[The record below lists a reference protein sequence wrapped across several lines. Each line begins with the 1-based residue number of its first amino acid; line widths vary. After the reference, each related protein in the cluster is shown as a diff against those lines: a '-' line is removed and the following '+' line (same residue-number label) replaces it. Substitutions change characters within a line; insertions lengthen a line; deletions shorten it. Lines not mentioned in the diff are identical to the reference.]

1 MSTQTRIRGLT
12 IGLVLPVLA
21 LACTGEPLL
30 DDAPPG
36 ALRGE
41 VTSYVAT
48 RDDGTSEEYYTL
60 RRGREELRLIFDA
73 DPDLVSGATVDVWG
87 THERDALRVRRF
99 EVARPPIEPIVQ
111 PLNAAAPFPA
121 RSIVMAIV
129 RVAGVPPMPLD
140 PNVARTKLFGT
151 TATTQPSIRQYY
163 VEASYGR
170 QDIAGEV
177 VGPFEF
183 PMMGSCMTSA
193 LATALRPMIPG
204 TYNHYLWYMEPR
216 NSSCGFSGLA
226 SGGSPTRPARDTWY
240 NGSSGC
246 VVLMQEPGHNFGM
259 RHSSFMKCPG
269 ASFVDEPNGV
279 CTHNEYGD
287 RYDPMGGGC
296 RHMNAYQKTYQG
308 WLDKCNMVDIG
319 ASGTFTLL
327 PLELPCDGIQA
338 LSIKMPK
345 ARAFAHSGGGGSPAT
360 DMINRYYVELRA
372 PLGIDKGLAP
382 AVQIRVGGDI
392 SERNRRGL
400 HTWFLDMDPATTTQ
414 DGLAVGA
421 TFADPSGSPKITLM
435 AMDGT
440 KATVKVEFEGG
451 GTGAPLCIDGTPFE
465 GTGAGPESCAAMP
478 AAPGGMPPT
487 IPDGGP
493 VTPPTMSRDGGMT
506 TPPRLDA
513 RPMTMTMADAAPVMA
528 PPPDAADKPN
538 PPASTPDAAHSGPGG
553 SGGTTDPGGT
563 PTETKSVKG
572 GCGCELGSAPGPA
585 PLVVVAFLALA
596 VRRRRSQ

>member
-1 MSTQTRIRGLT
+1 MSTQTRIRLPGGLT
-12 IGLVLPVLA
+12 SMGLVLPVLV
-21 LACTGEPLL
+21 LGCSGELVPE
-30 DDAPPG
+30 DVPPG

-41 VTSYVAT
+41 LTSYVAT
-48 RDDGTSEEYYTL
+48 RDDGTSDEYYTL
-60 RRGREELRLIFDA
+60 RHGDEELRLVLDG
-73 DPDLVSGATVDVWG
+73 DPDLGSGAQVDVWG
-87 THERDALRVRRF
+87 TRAGGALHVRRL
-99 EVARPPIEPIVQ
+99 EVVRPPVEPIVQ
-111 PLNAAAPFPA
+111 PLRGATPYPA

-129 RVAGVPPMPLD
+129 RIATPPAMPLNPD
-140 PNVARTKLFGT
+140 VARQKLFGT
-151 TATTQPSIRQYY
+151 TATTQPSVRQYY

-183 PMMGSCMTSA
+183 PMMGNCMTSA

-216 NSSCGFSGLA
+216 NASCGFSGLA
-226 SGGSPTRPARDTWY
+226 SSGTPTRPARDTWY
-240 NGSSGC
+240 NGSTGC

-269 ASFVDEPNGV
+269 AAFADEPNGV

-287 RYDPMGGGC
+287 RYDPMGGAC

-319 ASGTFTLL
+319 SSGTFTVL

-345 ARAFAHSGGGGSPAT
+345 ARAFAHSGGGGAAAT
-360 DMINRYYVELRA
+360 DMINRYYVEMRA
-372 PLGIDKGLAP
+372 PIGIDKGLTP

-421 TFADPSGSPKITLM
+421 TFSDPSGSPKITLV
-435 AMDGT
+435 ALDAT

-451 GTGAPLCIDGTPFE
+451 GTGGATCIDGTPFE
-465 GTGAGPESCAAMP
+465 GSGSGPESCAAVP
-478 AAPGGMPPT
+478 ASPGGVPPT
-487 IPDGGP
+487 IPDGGSMP
-493 VTPPTMSRDGGMT
+493 QPQPTPGDAGAAM
-506 TPPRLDA
+506 RLDA
-513 RPMTMTMADAAPVMA
+513 RAMAAPDAAAPVTT
-528 PPPDAADKPN
+528 PP
-538 PPASTPDAAHSGPGG
+538 TPDAATPKPAPAADSGTVTGPVGMGEDAGG
-553 SGGTTDPGGT
+553 S
-563 PTETKSVKG
+563 TETKSVSG
-572 GCGCELGSAPGPA
+572 GCGCEVGSAPRPA
-585 PLVVVAFLALA
+585 PLVVVLVGLALL
-596 VRRRRSQ
+596 RRRRR